1 MDVLV
6 SSMFLTWMIKPIQTT
21 GFDVILFLFCS
32 CINFATTVAFQILLS
47 NLESYQMTNPFP
59 IFSFLMCLSCNCVV
73 AEFLRREES
82 DWWLITF
89 HMIF

>member
-6 SSMFLTWMIKPIQTT
+6 SSMFLTWMIKPIQMT
-21 GFDVILFLFCS
+21 GFDVILFFIL
-32 CINFATTVAFQILLS
+32 INFATTVAFQILLS
-47 NLESYQMTNPFP
+47 NLENHQMTNAFP
-59 IFSFLMCLSCNCVV
+59 IFSFLMCLSFNCII
-73 AEFLRREES
+73 AEFLRQKES